1 MTERVPLCERRDLP
15 SLYVWACRFANLSKE
30 RRVILDVDLS
40 GDVIGL
46 DNALGARPLEVFALT
61 SVSVE
66 AISAEDALTELMA
79 DLRTAL
85 YFAWLLGKQQRRADR
100 LLAAISCLDARGRLA
115 MMLLDFYMRLQRR
128 RLITGATYNL
138 PMAQSQI
145 GQYLGLTVVHINR
158 ILRVIACRAGSGC
171 GEALRDDLQCPA
183 AGQIWPSTGKSCAR
197 RLRASAGAP

>member
-1 MTERVPLCERRDLP
+1 LPIPLAHGRRMTERVPLCERRDLP

-85 YFAWLLGKQQRRADR
+85 YFC
-100 LLAAISCLDARGRLA
+100 LAAGK
-115 MMLLDFYMRLQRR
+115 
-128 RLITGATYNL
+128 AT
-138 PMAQSQI
+138 A
-145 GQYLGLTVVHINR
+145 T
-158 ILRVIACRAGSGC
+158 C
-171 GEALRDDLQCPA
+171 
-183 AGQIWPSTGKSCAR
+183 
-197 RLRASAGAP
+197 